1 MVFIPLIYEKKTP
14 ENILQIPNELGNNP
28 NSRIMNEI
36 SILILTNLN
45 GF

>member
-1 MVFIPLIYEKKTP
+1 MKKRP

-28 NSRIMNEI
+28 NSRIMYEI
-36 SILILTNLN
+36 SILILTYATNLN